1 MGAEQMGRHC
11 LTIELDPKFADV
23 IRRRWYRFANGLLKD
38 DDDTGWE
45 EATKAIN
52 R

>member
-1 MGAEQMGRHC
+1 MAEKT
-11 LTIELDPKFADV
+11 LI
-23 IRRRWYRFANGLLKD
+23 IRKEDAGTALQTDCFKD

-52 R
+52 K